1 MSKRLFN
8 SKAMLGVVA
17 AVLAASILV
26 TPGSRSIQAQD
37 SSIGV
42 QTISGK
48 FTVSNPFILEDYA
61 EPYIALI
68 DLTAFIK
75 RDKDLPLPY
84 PDQTLGRVDGDPTK
98 GASYVIPLP
107 IQPRGQLNDVSNGK
121 GAGKGVM
128 VFAVDLD
135 TNAIGDPFQ
144 GQYEWRG
151 WPGGEDSL
159 QFDPGTQE
167 VVKGMMVVY
176 APDANEQFPTD
187 WGADGKLFT
196 ADDPV
201 GAIPQGWTIINLDK
215 KPFEQVRTAQADV
228 PLLEGLA
235 ANNDLSSM
243 SYTGAFDALVKD
255 LKVRYPFTDFKK
267 INWDSLVND
276 IRPLVQKAEQN
287 KDALAFNIAM
297 LNFASRFKDGHLS
310 VDTPPDY
317 FTQQTEAGLGMVLG
331 QADDGTVIVTTVL
344 DQLPAAGAGIKAG
357 ATILEWNGKP
367 IDQALKDTQTIFV
380 NQSSDFA
387 IRLQQLRYI
396 MRSPAG
402 TKFMIKFQNPGD
414 SSAKTADLTSVK
426 ERQSFALSSQFRG
439 TTPED
444 TPIQLKVLDSGI
456 GYIKVNTFSG
466 DTVLNVRMWEF
477 ALKTLDQEQ
486 VPALIID
493 ARQNGGGRGDIAS
506 YFAGSFYSKA
516 FELNESY
523 EADKNGKFLYGGKD
537 EIQPTPIQ
545 WTKPVAVLIGPACY
559 SACEIFSAAMAH
571 DPNHLMVGRYPTAG
585 VEAGV
590 EPWTLPDGLYFQAPV
605 VRIVYPNGDIFLESK
620 GVQPN
625 VKVPVTVQSL
635 LSTDDPDTPAAEK
648 ALTDKLNAATPE
660 ATGAVPAATEAPTMA
675 ATSGQ

>member
-1 MSKRLFN
+1 
-8 SKAMLGVVA
+8 MLGMVA

-228 PLLEGLA
+228 PLLEGHRGLRCIGQGPQST
-235 ANNDLSSM
+235 LS
-243 SYTGAFDALVKD
+243 L
-255 LKVRYPFTDFKK
+255 
-267 INWDSLVND
+267 
-276 IRPLVQKAEQN
+276 
-287 KDALAFNIAM
+287 
-297 LNFASRFKDGHLS
+297 H
-310 VDTPPDY
+310 
-317 FTQQTEAGLGMVLG
+317 
-331 QADDGTVIVTTVL
+331 
-344 DQLPAAGAGIKAG
+344 
-357 ATILEWNGKP
+357 
-367 IDQALKDTQTIFV
+367 
-380 NQSSDFA
+380 
-387 IRLQQLRYI
+387 
-396 MRSPAG
+396 
-402 TKFMIKFQNPGD
+402 
-414 SSAKTADLTSVK
+414 
-426 ERQSFALSSQFRG
+426 
-439 TTPED
+439 
-444 TPIQLKVLDSGI
+444 
-456 GYIKVNTFSG
+456 
-466 DTVLNVRMWEF
+466 
-477 ALKTLDQEQ
+477 
-486 VPALIID
+486 
-493 ARQNGGGRGDIAS
+493 
-506 YFAGSFYSKA
+506 
-516 FELNESY
+516 
-523 EADKNGKFLYGGKD
+523 
-537 EIQPTPIQ
+537 
-545 WTKPVAVLIGPACY
+545 
-559 SACEIFSAAMAH
+559 
-571 DPNHLMVGRYPTAG
+571 
-585 VEAGV
+585 
-590 EPWTLPDGLYFQAPV
+590 
-605 VRIVYPNGDIFLESK
+605 
-620 GVQPN
+620 
-625 VKVPVTVQSL
+625 
-635 LSTDDPDTPAAEK
+635 
-648 ALTDKLNAATPE
+648 
-660 ATGAVPAATEAPTMA
+660 
-675 ATSGQ
+675 

>member
-1 MSKRLFN
+1 
-8 SKAMLGVVA
+8 MLGVVA

-215 KPFEQVRTAQADV
+215 KPFEQIRTAQADV

-235 ANNDLSSM
+235 ANNDLSSL

-331 QADDGTVIVTTVL
+331 QAD
-344 DQLPAAGAGIKAG
+344 
-357 ATILEWNGKP
+357 
-367 IDQALKDTQTIFV
+367 
-380 NQSSDFA
+380 
-387 IRLQQLRYI
+387 
-396 MRSPAG
+396 
-402 TKFMIKFQNPGD
+402 
-414 SSAKTADLTSVK
+414 
-426 ERQSFALSSQFRG
+426 
-439 TTPED
+439 
-444 TPIQLKVLDSGI
+444 SGI

-466 DTVLNVRMWEF
+466 DNVLNVRMWEF

-537 EIQPTPIQ
+537 EIQPAPIQ

-585 VEAGV
+585 VQARVGT
-590 EPWTLPDGLYFQAPV
+590 WTLPDGLYFQAPL
-605 VRIVYPNGDIFLESK
+605 VRIVYSNGDIFLERK
-620 GVQPN
+620 RGQTN
-625 VKVPVTVQSL
+625 IQVPVTI
-635 LSTDDPDTPAAEK
+635 
-648 ALTDKLNAATPE
+648 
-660 ATGAVPAATEAPTMA
+660 
-675 ATSGQ
+675 